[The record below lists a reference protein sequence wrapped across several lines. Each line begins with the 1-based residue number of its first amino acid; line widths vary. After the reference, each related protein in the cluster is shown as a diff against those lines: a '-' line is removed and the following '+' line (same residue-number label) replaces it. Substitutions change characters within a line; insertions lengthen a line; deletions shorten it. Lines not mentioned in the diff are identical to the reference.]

1 MEINYLNFS
10 GTLGMYINNKRSREK
25 MISIVSQFKAG
36 VIYKK
41 ISSKKFKSPTNE
53 IYIKN
58 IDDSY
63 LDNLVDWN
71 FIKMRKHDNVVIY
84 TRNPII
90 SDKILETILNVR
102 LDNLYQDKTFKFG
115 SLELKTYGRVNIDNF
130 ITKGHIEI
138 NYSEF
143 YTYILFNGLPF
154 LDSYVIK
161 NSTNEQFIGY
171 DLIPA
176 MPNSI
181 IACKK

>member
-10 GTLGMYINNKRSREK
+10 GNLGEYINNKRSREK
-25 MISIVSQFKAG
+25 IISIVSQFKIG
-36 VIYKK
+36 VVYKK
-41 ISSKKFKSPTNE
+41 ISTKKFKNVSTE

-58 IDDSY
+58 MDDEY
-63 LDNLVDWN
+63 LANLVNWN
-71 FIKMRKHDNVVIY
+71 FIKKRIYENTILY

-90 SDKILETILNVR
+90 SDKILEKILNVR

-115 SLELKTYGRVNIDNF
+115 SLELKTYGRTNINNF

-154 LDSYVIK
+154 IDGYVIK